1 VRADGA
7 TDAGTEAADAAVGR
21 NEPPARVS
29 PVVAVLVGLAIVAG
43 IALRFLTRSD
53 LWFDEAL
60 SVNIARLPLADLPD
74 ALRQDGAPPLFY
86 ALLHLWTEV
95 FGTGD
100 IAVRALSGLV
110 SVATLPLAYFAGR
123 RLAGPGRDGRAV
135 GWAAVLVLVSSP
147 YAIRYAT
154 ESRMYAL
161 VMFLVLWGYLALRRA
176 LERPSVGRLA
186 VVALVTALL
195 LYTQYWCLYVVAATG
210 LGLVVAAWRG
220 PDDLR
225 RPARRTVVAMVLG
238 CVAFVPWIPTF
249 LDQLAHTGT
258 PWGDPRV
265 PWSGAADAFISF
277 VGGEDHAEA
286 FLLLVPFLLL
296 PLLAVFGR
304 ALDERRI
311 ELDLRTRPAV
321 RWEGAAALG
330 ILLLGL
336 TASWAGGTAFE
347 GRYASVVF
355 PLFVLLVAFGMTM
368 FAGPRVRA
376 GVLVVVVL
384 LGFWGAA
391 RNIDVARTQA
401 AASADVIRAEA
412 RPGDLVVFC
421 PDQIGPDVSRL
432 LEGVDVQQVT
442 FPDLARPERINWV
455 DYRDR
460 IAAADPDAFARRV
473 LRRAGDATIYFVA
486 APGYNNVAGK
496 CEAIAAGLAGSRAGE
511 VRVVPSADIFEPQGL
526 TVYRA
531 G

>member
-1 VRADGA
+1 V
-7 TDAGTEAADAAVGR
+7 TEREHHQTEDQPTEDR
-21 NEPPARVS
+21 RTRV
-29 PVVAVLVGLAIVAG
+29 VLMVLVGLAIIVG
-43 IALRFLTRSD
+43 IVLRFVARSE

-74 ALRQDGAPPLFY
+74 ALRQDGAPPFFY
-86 ALLHLWTEV
+86 ALLHVWTEI

-100 IAVRALSGLV
+100 VAVRALSGVV
-110 SVATLPLAYFAGR
+110 SVATLPLAYLAGR
-123 RLAGPGRDGRAV
+123 RLAGPRGAGVRDDGRLV

-161 VMFLVLWGYLALRRA
+161 VVLLVLWGYLALRRA
-176 LERPSVGRLA
+176 LEAPTFGRLA

-195 LYTQYWCLYVVAATG
+195 LYTQYWCFYVLAATG

-220 PDDLR
+220 PADLR
-225 RPARRTVVAMVLG
+225 RPVIRTIAAMVAG
-238 CVAFVPWIPTF
+238 GIAFLPWVPTL

-265 PWSGAADAFISF
+265 PWSAGADALLSF
-277 VGGEDHAEA
+277 AGGEGHAEA

-311 ELDLRTRPAV
+311 ELDLHTQPAV
-321 RWEGAAALG
+321 RWEGAAAYG

-336 TASWAGGTAFE
+336 TASWAAGTAFE

-355 PLFVLLVAFGMTM
+355 PLFVLLVAFGISV
-368 FAGPRVRA
+368 FSNSRVRV

-384 LGFWGAA
+384 LGFWGSA
-391 RNIDVARTQA
+391 RNIDVLRTQA
-401 AASADVIRAEA
+401 AASADIIRAEA
-412 RPGDLVVFC
+412 RPGDLVVYC

-432 LEGVDVQQVT
+432 LEGRKLRQVT
-442 FPDLARPERINWV
+442 FPDLARPERINWI
-455 DYRDR
+455 DYRAR
-460 IAAADPDAFARRV
+460 IDAADPDAFVQRV
-473 LRRAGDATIYFVA
+473 LRRAGDATIYYVA

-496 CEAIAAGLAGSRAGE
+496 CEAIAGALAQSRPGD
-511 VRVVPSADIFEPQGL
+511 VRVLPNVDIFEPQGL
-526 TVYRA
+526 TVYR
-531 G
+531 GG

>member
-1 VRADGA
+1 MSTDERATRQG
-7 TDAGTEAADAAVGR
+7 TD
-21 NEPPARVS
+21 RVS
-29 PVVAVLVGLAIVAG
+29 PYAAVAVGAAVVLGVVYRFVA
-43 IALRFLTRSD
+43 SSE

-60 SVNIARLPLADLPD
+60 SVNIARLPLSELGD

-86 ALLHLWTEV
+86 ALLHLWTDV

-100 IAVRALSGLV
+100 VAVRAMSGVV

-123 RLAGPGRDGRAV
+123 RLGGRAV
-135 GWAAVLVLVSSP
+135 AWAAVLVLASSP

-161 VMFLVLWGYLALRRA
+161 VAFLVLWGYLALRRA
-176 LERPSVGRLA
+176 LESPSVARLA

-195 LYTQYWCLYVVAATG
+195 VYTQYWCLYVIAVVG
-210 LGLVVAAWRG
+210 LGLIVAVWRG
-220 PDDLR
+220 PDEVHRASVRVL
-225 RPARRTVVAMVLG
+225 VAIAVGGLT
-238 CVAFVPWIPTF
+238 FVPWLPTF

-258 PWGDPRV
+258 PWGDPVV
-265 PWSGAADAFISF
+265 PWSGAAAAMISF
-277 VGGEDHAEA
+277 VGGADHAEA
-286 FLLLVPFLLL
+286 FLLLLPFLLL

-311 ELDLRTRPAV
+311 ELDLHSRPAV

-330 ILLLGL
+330 TLLLGL
-336 TASWAGGTAFE
+336 TASWAAGTAFE

-355 PLFVLLVAFGMTM
+355 PLFVLLVAYGLTAFGDR
-368 FAGPRVRA
+368 RVRA

-391 RNIDVARTQA
+391 RNIDELRTQA
-401 AASADVIRAEA
+401 AESTAVIRAEA
-412 RPGDLVVFC
+412 RPGDLVVYC
-421 PDQIGPDVSRL
+421 PDQIGPSASRL
-432 LEGVDVQQVT
+432 LAGEDLRQVT

-455 DYRDR
+455 DYRER
-460 IAAADPDAFARRV
+460 IDSADPAVFARRV
-473 LRRAGDATIYFVA
+473 LREAGDATVYFVA

-496 CEAIAAGLAGSRAGE
+496 CEDIAGALAESRPPE
-511 VRVVPSADIFEPQGL
+511 FRVLPDLDIFEPQGL